1 MIGSAAMKVM
11 VLGKATERS
20 EAGEFGTPE
29 EFVAMDQY
37 NEKLAEAGIVLV
49 AGDGLQPTSK
59 GKRVAFDADGNSTVV
74 DGPFAETKEL
84 IAGYAIWEVAS
95 MEEAVEWAKRSPL
108 RNSEM
113 ELRKILDAD
122 DFADSFGAEIEAA
135 AERAREDSTTKQ

>member
-1 MIGSAAMKVM
+1 MKVM

-20 EAGEFGTPE
+20 ESGEFGTPE

-59 GKRVAFDADGNSTVV
+59 GKRVAFDADGNTTVV

-108 RNSEM
+108 RDTEM
-113 ELRKILDAD
+113 ELRKILDAE
-122 DFADSFGAEIEAA
+122 DFADSFGAEIDAA
-135 AERAREDSTTKQ
+135 AERAREDSTTNQ

>member
-1 MIGSAAMKVM
+1 MKVM

-59 GKRVAFDADGNSTVV
+59 GKRVAFDADGNTTVV

-84 IAGYAIWEVAS
+84 IAGYAI
-95 MEEAVEWAKRSPL
+95 
-108 RNSEM
+108 
-113 ELRKILDAD
+113 
-122 DFADSFGAEIEAA
+122 
-135 AERAREDSTTKQ
+135 

>member
-11 VLGKATERS
+11 VLGKATERP

-29 EFVAMDQY
+29 EFVAMDHY

-59 GKRVAFDADGNSTVV
+59 GKRVAFDADGNTTVV

-108 RNSEM
+108 RNTEM
-113 ELRKILDAD
+113 EPRKFLDAE

-135 AERAREDSTTKQ
+135 AERAREESTTNQ

>member
-1 MIGSAAMKVM
+1 MKVM
-11 VLGKATERS
+11 VLGKATAQS
-20 EAGEFGTPE
+20 EAGEFGAPE

-49 AGDGLQPTSK
+49 AGDGLQPSSK
-59 GKRVAFDADGNSTVV
+59 GKRVAIDADGSATVI

-84 IAGYAIWEVAS
+84 IAGYAIWEVSS

-108 RNSEM
+108 RGSVV

-122 DFADSFGAEIEAA
+122 DFTDSFVTELAA
-135 AERAREDSTTKQ
+135 AEERARDEPATEQ

>member
-1 MIGSAAMKVM
+1 MKVM

-59 GKRVAFDADGNSTVV
+59 GKRVAFDADGNTTVV
-74 DGPFAETKEL
+74 DGPFAEAKEL

-108 RNSEM
+108 RNTEM
-113 ELRKILDAD
+113 ELRKILDAE
-122 DFADSFGAEIEAA
+122 DFTDSFGAEIEVA
-135 AERAREDSTTKQ
+135 AERAREESTTNQ